1 MDIVEFCAIF
11 AALRAGG
18 ISASEEPTMTLFTFI
33 EILGTLA
40 FAISGIRLASA
51 KRFDWFGAYV
61 VGFTTAIGGGTLRD
75 LMLSLT
81 PFWMLDCSYL
91 VVTAFALGIVV
102 VYGRYLI
109 RLNNT
114 FFIFDAIGL
123 GLFTVVG
130 VEKTLG
136 AGFPLWVAVIMGT
149 ITGAAGGVLRDILIN
164 EEPLIF
170 RKEIYALAC
179 VFGGLVYGGGRAAG
193 LSGATLQIVT
203 ALSVIVFGVFFAT
216 VSSRMVGLIGSS
228 NNPVSGMAI
237 ATLLISTM
245 LLKATGND
253 GIQGMIAAIVIGGII
268 CALASAKVNSTYARY
283 DQVRNHAGITG
294 AMAAEQILRMDGIYD
309 VQVMRVS
316 GKLTDHYDPANH
328 VLRLSDS
335 TYGSTSVA
343 ALGVAAHECGHA
355 IQHAR
360 HYVPLTIRGALV
372 PVANFGSGISWPLII
387 MGLFIRGEMSTLFIN
402 LGILMFSLAV
412 LFQIITLPVE
422 FNASGRALKILK
434 KSGMLYESEV
444 REARSVLTTAALT
457 YVASAASALLQLLRI
472 LIKTGGRR
480 NDDE

>member
-1 MDIVEFCAIF
+1 MKNEKTVVDIDYAEAIVPKS
-11 AALRAGG
+11 ARRG
-18 ISASEEPTMTLFTFI
+18 IVTMFMIMLGFTFFKRLQKYVDRKKLV
-33 EILGTLA
+33 ILVLVA
-40 FAISGIRLASA
+40 NMYYPYY
-51 KRFDWFGAYV
+51 FDPTYFLV
-61 VGFTTAIGGGTLRD
+61 IIG
-75 LMLSLT
+75 
-81 PFWMLDCSYL
+81 
-91 VVTAFALGIVV
+91 V
-102 VYGRYLI
+102 
-109 RLNNT
+109 
-114 FFIFDAIGL
+114 
-123 GLFTVVG
+123 
-130 VEKTLG
+130 
-136 AGFPLWVAVIMGT
+136 
-149 ITGAAGGVLRDILIN
+149 
-164 EEPLIF
+164 
-170 RKEIYALAC
+170 
-179 VFGGLVYGGGRAAG
+179 
-193 LSGATLQIVT
+193 
-203 ALSVIVFGVFFAT
+203 
-216 VSSRMVGLIGSS
+216 
-228 NNPVSGMAI
+228 
-237 ATLLISTM
+237 
-245 LLKATGND
+245 
-253 GIQGMIAAIVIGGII
+253 II

-294 AMAAEQILRMDGIYD
+294 AMAAEQILRMEGISD

-434 KSGMLYESEV
+434 NSGMLYESEV
-444 REARSVLTTAALT
+444 REARSVLTAAALT

-472 LIKTGGRR
+472 LILTGGRR